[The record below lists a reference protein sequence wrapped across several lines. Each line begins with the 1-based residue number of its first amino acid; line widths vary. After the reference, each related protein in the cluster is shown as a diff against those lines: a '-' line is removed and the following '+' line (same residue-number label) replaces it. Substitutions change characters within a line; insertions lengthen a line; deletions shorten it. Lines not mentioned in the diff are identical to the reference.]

1 MKILRNIFD
10 PDRFREILDTLSRN
24 KSRTFL
30 TGFGV
35 FWGVFMLVALM
46 GGGKGLK
53 DLLQTNFD
61 GFATNSAFVMAQPTT
76 KAYAGFKKGRQWSME
91 YKDVER
97 MKSQVAELD
106 VVTPVVMRGSVSAVF
121 KERKSS
127 CSVKGLLADYQE
139 VETPQMFYG
148 RYLNAMDIAQQRKV
162 CVLGKRVYKDLFPGG
177 ENPCGQMVCI
187 DNIYYNVVGVDYD
200 TGGIS
205 IGSNTENTVVIP
217 LTLLQQAYNMGNR
230 VDLLCV
236 TAKPGITMSD
246 IIGKMRAVVARA
258 HSVDAEDEKGLMVLN
273 TEVIF
278 GMVDSLFTG
287 VNFLVWL
294 VGLGTLL
301 AGAIGVSNI
310 MMVTVRERTTE
321 IGIRRAIGATPGN
334 ILTQILTES
343 MLLTAVAGMSGILF
357 AVMILEMLEMGNTSD
372 GIVEA
377 HFQMDFW
384 SAIGAVVMLCV
395 LGMGAGLAPALR
407 AMSIKPVDAMRD
419 E

>member
-139 VETPQMFYG
+139 VETTQMFYG

-187 DNIYYNVVGVDYD
+187 DNIYYNVVGVDYN

-205 IGSNTENTVVIP
+205 IGSNAENTVVIP

-258 HSVDAEDEKGLMVLN
+258 HSIDAEDEKGLMVLN

>member
-258 HSVDAEDEKGLMVLN
+258 HSIDAEDEKGLMVLN